1 MMKTLETLLEI
12 TVYSGIL
19 YGSIMLVKRVFKDKM
34 SPFLHFA
41 LWGLL
46 LARLMLPVTF
56 ESSVRLIVLPAAE
69 TEAMNALFEQEKS
82 AVLLS
87 DAEGAANAENTAG
100 TGTENTREAFAAPA
114 QAGLAGAAGDAHKK
128 TLSMGEILLILWL
141 AGVGVGFAYLAALAV
156 FLRKRVKALATPPPE
171 RLCAL
176 FEEVR
181 VECNL
186 GKNVRFIGQRGEGA
200 PASIFPG
207 AVLAPLNTLA
217 ELDDEQARFILRHE
231 LTHIKRGD
239 HLFVLL
245 LCALNAIYWFN
256 PFAWLAVGQMRADME
271 TACDCEVV
279 RRLDGRGKQAYA
291 ALVLSLFAR
300 ESYARPALGMAEGGT
315 RKTAE
320 KRIRGVF
327 MRRTSGAS
335 AKLAAALLSAL
346 LLLTCFTT
354 ACQPT
359 PEVEIIGSKGA
370 GYKERKEN
378 GASIAGEIGYTGS
391 LKGEY
396 ALSPK
401 LSLKMDAKLSTYADF
416 EEYKVHGGVLYD
428 FTQAQAQAF
437 AALFVPGVEMTG
449 YDGRMTKAFI
459 QEYLLL
465 PAQKDLEA
473 VKAGTWKP
481 DPGSGDPTLTL
492 EDAQAQVEMFRQW
505 YDNAPEKIVPQIVDI
520 STYASNGNYFYGE
533 FPIAGS
539 AYPGKFSVGYGERNS
554 PGGMFYNNAPYDLM
568 EQHNMKPAPEGAYYA
583 SPNRGN
589 SVQLQTTEAQ
599 AIQIASDI
607 KAKLGADD
615 LVYAFTT
622 PAKCWTGSMT
632 VGGCNAYWVVFLRE
646 IDGIPVLDIGRADQV
661 TKYDT
666 AQTFERLVVTV
677 SDEGVLAVNWM
688 GNTKLTG
695 IEASAPQ
702 FMPMDRIL
710 EAVKSGII
718 AKNAFGTLEDK
729 AIERVHADIW
739 AGRLMYVRLK
749 APNGGARDV
758 RFLPA
763 WVFDVDYA
771 RTWTDAALAG
781 NPYLEKQD
789 AYKDILVINALD
801 ASFIE
806 PEYLDGVM
814 PDWTSD
820 VVATPKP

>member
-359 PEVEIIGSKGA
+359 PEREFVINRQEDYVETVIASQTFIPLSAPAYVEDAFKNPATGLTVRFEAQVSVPEAETYAILEVREHTFSDEEYLQLMEHFAPLAQWTQEVTPTREEWLVRIAK
-370 GYKERKEN
+370 YRQN
-378 GASIAGEIGYTGS
+378 GRPEEMLEYMIEQMNAAPETFETVAFS
-391 LKGEY
+391 LLDAVHGVQFCANRANGDGTY
-396 ALSPK
+396 ALLVGERGGGQLYYKSDSEAFY
-401 LSLKMDAKLSTYADF
+401 LSESWLEPGDDQVADF
-416 EEYKVHGGVLYD
+416 EGAFPSSTESALEEARAVLAILGLGEASLLKTEKSCVYQYD
-428 FTQAQAQAF
+428 A
-437 AALFVPGVEMTG
+437 
-449 YDGRMTKAFI
+449 
-459 QEYLLL
+459 
-465 PAQKDLEA
+465 LEA
-473 VKAGTWKP
+473 KGHAFTFAHDNCGL
-481 DPGSGDPTLTL
+481 PGINGMEGASGGGDDRPLPVLTAPWHQEIIMIGVYENGMMYVDVRNPVRYEREL
-492 EDAQAQVEMFRQW
+492 ARNVVLLGFDEIMFRVREHMMATW
-505 YDNAPEKIVPQIVDI
+505 FHVPERIDDAAVVI
-520 STYASNGNYFYGE
+520 TN
-533 FPIAGS
+533 
-539 AYPGKFSVGYGERNS
+539 
-554 PGGMFYNNAPYDLM
+554 M
-568 EQHNMKPAPEGAYYA
+568 E
-583 SPNRGN
+583 
-589 SVQLQTTEAQ
+589 L
-599 AIQIASDI
+599 
-607 KAKLGADD
+607 
-615 LVYAFTT
+615 
-622 PAKCWTGSMT
+622 C
-632 VGGCNAYWVVFLRE
+632 
-646 IDGIPVLDIGRADQV
+646 
-661 TKYDT
+661 T
-666 AQTFERLVVTV
+666 ALVV
-677 SDEGVLAVNWM
+677 
-688 GNTKLTG
+688 
-695 IEASAPQ
+695 
-702 FMPMDRIL
+702 
-710 EAVKSGII
+710 
-718 AKNAFGTLEDK
+718 AKD
-729 AIERVHADIW
+729 DPD
-739 AGRLMYVRLK
+739 AGRLI
-749 APNGGARDV
+749 
-758 RFLPA
+758 PA
-763 WVFDVDYA
+763 WRCSFAVGGTTRPVTVDGVLRPAESYMSRRDA
-771 RTWTDAALAG
+771 R
-781 NPYLEKQD
+781 YFS
-789 AYKDILVINALD
+789 ALD
-801 ASFIE
+801 GAYIE
-806 PEYLDGVM
+806 PRVPGDYLG
-814 PDWTSD
+814 
-820 VVATPKP
+820 